1 MIGERMNVRRRRLRS
16 LFAIFSG
23 SMVAALIAIALVAV
37 RAIAINHR
45 TAIAVAGADLDAL
58 SDAAALQGLL
68 YQKGFV
74 AEYFLTGD
82 QRWLDEL
89 QRATPEFDRWLA
101 NITRAARTPESAR
114 AATDLAAEYGRYDAD
129 RSRAIAE
136 YKAGDHSGATQALV
150 ADTARAAHLREL
162 ANHLIHVRRDEVA
175 GELAA
180 AEAAWRHALWVLAAA
195 VVLAILAATAIGY
208 LLARRV
214 ARPLYELVLRAES
227 AAGGARVEVDAGDEI
242 GALSEHVTRLA
253 RQIESSSA
261 ELAAQRA
268 RLVQAEKMSALGEM
282 ATAVAHEVLNP
293 LTGVKTAMQ
302 LLARENPSPDVRE
315 TAASV
320 DAEIRRIE
328 GIARRLVSFARPLA
342 PSVQRVDLDEI
353 VERVILATRVEAGA
367 SRARVERRLD
377 GVRALDADPDLLTQ
391 LLVNLAANACQ
402 ASPEGGAVRISAR
415 REGSWSVIDVADE
428 GPGIAAE
435 IADRLFTPFATTRR
449 DGHGLGLAV
458 SQNIAVAHGGR
469 IEARSEPGRGATFSV
484 WLPESRQ
491 SVGAA

>member
-1 MIGERMNVRRRRLRS
+1 MAPAAAIVADRMNVRRRRLRS
-16 LFAIFSG
+16 LLAIFSA
-23 SMVAALIAIALVAV
+23 STVAALIAIALVAV
-37 RAIAINHR
+37 RAIAVDHR
-45 TAIAVAGADLDAL
+45 SAVEVARADRAAL
-58 SDAAALQGLL
+58 ADAAALQSLL

-82 QRWLDEL
+82 ERWLDEL
-89 QRATPEFDRWLA
+89 ARVAPDFDRWLGGMA
-101 NITRAARTPESAR
+101 SQARTEASAR
-114 AATDLAAEYGRYDAD
+114 AATELAAEYGRYDAE
-129 RSRAIAE
+129 RARAIAQF
-136 YKAGDHSGATQALV
+136 KSGDHDGALRILV
-150 ADTARAAHLREL
+150 GNTGRAAQLREQ
-162 ANHLIHVRRDEVA
+162 ANRLIQIRRDE
-175 GELAA
+175 AA
-180 AEAAWRHALWVLAAA
+180 ARFDEEERAWRHALAALAVA
-195 VVLAILAATAIGY
+195 VVLAILAAMGIGY
-208 LLARRV
+208 LLARRI

-253 RQIESSSA
+253 RTIESSSA

-293 LTGVKTAMQ
+293 LTGVKAAMQ
-302 LLARENPSPDVRE
+302 VLARENGAPDVVE

-328 GIARRLVSFARPLA
+328 GMARRLVSFARPLT
-342 PSVQRVDLDEI
+342 PSVRRCDLGEI
-353 VERVILATRVEAGA
+353 VDRVVQATRLDAERQ
-367 SRARVERRLD
+367 RARVECRLD

-391 LLVNLAANACQ
+391 LLINLAANACQ
-402 ASPEGGAVRISAR
+402 ASPTGGVVQIAAR
-415 REGSWSVIDVADE
+415 RDGAWHVLEVSDQGA
-428 GPGIAAE
+428 GIAPE

-469 IEARSEPGRGATFSV
+469 IEAQSSSSGARFTV
-484 WLPESRQ
+484 WLP
-491 SVGAA
+491 